1 MSDVSQPAFD
11 FGADDALADEPL
23 DDPGNPTY
31 TVCELADE
39 INRAFRRTFR
49 DGIWVRGE
57 IQQYQERG
65 GHAYLTLADD
75 TPGQKAV
82 LRVQF
87 FARARARLR
96 PLLAQHRLRLA
107 VGMKVRIFGRLE
119 LYAPS
124 GSLGLTMTDLDPR
137 FTLGDLAQQRDQVLR
152 RLVADGSVDVNGRLP
167 VSPVPLRIGVVSSA
181 GTAAWHDFHDELA
194 RSGLGFQ
201 LVLADTRVQGPTA
214 ARRVTRA
221 IGLLAAHHRR
231 RGLDV
236 VVVIRGGGARNELA
250 VFDAEPIARAIAGCP
265 VPVWTGLGHEVDRSV
280 ADECAHTSF
289 KTPTA
294 CAVALV
300 QAAGS
305 YLDASEQAYAAV
317 LARAGEDLAAA
328 DHRLVERAHRIARR
342 THDAVER
349 ADERL
354 GVRIARLRARAVGPL
369 DDARRALDRRA
380 GRLAQRAPHLLAGEN
395 RHLDGLEARVRALDP
410 ARLLARGWT
419 ITRAA
424 DGTVVRHPEDVAEGE
439 LLTTQLADG
448 TITSRVETD
457 GRTARDRPR

>member
-1 MSDVSQPAFD
+1 MSDMSQPAFD
-11 FGADDALADEPL
+11 FGADEALADEAL
-23 DDPGNPTY
+23 DDPANPTY

-39 INRAFRRTFR
+39 INRSFRRTFS
-49 DGIWVRGE
+49 DGVWVRGE
-57 IQQYQERG
+57 IQQFQESG
-65 GHAYLTLADD
+65 AGHAYLTLADD

-87 FARARARLR
+87 FSRARARLR
-96 PLLAQHRLRLA
+96 PVLAQHRLRLA

-119 LYAPS
+119 FYAPG
-124 GSLGLTMTDLDPR
+124 GSVGLTMTDLDPR

-152 RLVADGSVDVNGRLP
+152 RLVADGSVDANGRRRLG
-167 VSPVPLRIGVVSSA
+167 PVPLRIGVVSSA

-194 RSGLGFQ
+194 RSGLGFH

-221 IGLLAAHHRR
+221 IELLAGHHRR
-231 RGLDV
+231 HGLDV
-236 VVVIRGGGARNELA
+236 VVVIRGGGARNEMA
-250 VFDAEPIARAIAGCP
+250 VFDAEPIARAIAACP

-300 QAAGS
+300 QAVDGYRQAT
-305 YLDASEQAYAAV
+305 EQAYAAV
-317 LARAGEDLAAA
+317 LGRAADDLAAA
-328 DHRLVERAHRIARR
+328 EARLVERAQRIARR
-342 THDAVER
+342 THAAVER

-354 GVRIARLRARAVGPL
+354 AVRVDRLRSRAAVPL
-369 DDARRALDRRA
+369 AAAQRGLDRRA
-380 GRLAQRAPHLLAGEN
+380 ERLASRGPQLLVGEA

-419 ITRAA
+419 ITRTAE
-424 DGTVVRHPEDVAEGE
+424 GGVVRRSEDVAPGE
-439 LLTTQLADG
+439 IITTQLAGG
-448 TITSRVETD
+448 TITSRVEPD
-457 GRTARDRPR
+457 GRTAP